1 MTISLSSTQSRNGA
15 LVAARVTALTPRST
29 ALGDRIYAVFKTV
42 DGSTLGFWACAEHPV
57 LRSLRVGDAIALT
70 RKTNGRLS
78 FPSSQSVSNAHVR
91 AQHGAQ
97 PASILVLLQRL
108 WRLI

>member
-1 MTISLSSTQSRNGA
+1 MTISLSSTHFCDGA
-15 LVAARVTALTPRST
+15 LVAARMTALTSCLM

-70 RKTNGRLS
+70 RKPNGRLS
-78 FPSSQSVSNAHVR
+78 FPSQSVSNAHVH
-91 AQHGAQ
+91 AQHGVQ
-97 PASILVLLQRL
+97 PAGIFVLLQRL